1 MENAASKECPFCKE
15 QIRKE
20 AVKCR
25 FCGEWL
31 EERHQ
36 PKAGLISEQT
46 PASQP
51 SESDAN
57 RETIIQPVDGIK
69 PTITTEAPVTESLAE
84 EGKTTPTAQSAIQP
98 DNKPLIPLF
107 LIALWIFCYVM
118 PLAIKNGASGFLG
131 IALGTLS
138 YCTTPGSLLALPI
151 LTIWFW
157 SLRRKSLSAQTAGKS
172 TQQAWLIVAM
182 VVVVGVLAYAS
193 IRPALD
199 TRAATQRR
207 KLMAS
212 GVNPDALKG
221 WEVLKRDQKLGD
233 PATGLTPA
241 AKKRMREMIALQLR
255 GSFAAFTN
263 LSVDLKGD
271 DHERLIVACN
281 NMNPTTK
288 NVREALE
295 QADGDFWNRMR
306 LFDFSELV
314 ITGTNY
320 SETISKSKFKE
331 WSRDYDTYVLTRL
344 PCTRINF
351 LTLVGMNSIRSC
363 KKHYAK
369 ISRRRSTVE

>member
-1 MENAASKECPFCKE
+1 MESAAFKECPFCKE

-36 PKAGLISEQT
+36 PRAGSISEQT
-46 PASQP
+46 PAPQP
-51 SESDAN
+51 SAPDAN
-57 RETIIQPVDGIK
+57 QETNDQSVGVTK
-69 PTITTEAPVTESLAE
+69 PASATEAPLAKPLAE
-84 EGKTTPTAQSAIQP
+84 QVKAAATPRSAIQP
-98 DNKPLIPLF
+98 DNKPLIPLL
-107 LIALWIFCYVM
+107 LIALWVFCYVM

-151 LTIWFW
+151 LAIWFW

-182 VVVVGVLAYAS
+182 VVVGVLAYAS
-193 IRPALD
+193 IRPALE
-199 TRAATQRR
+199 TRAAAQRQR
-207 KLMAS
+207 LMAS
-212 GVNPDALKG
+212 GANPDALKG

-241 AKKRMREMIALQLR
+241 AKKRMREVIALQLR

-281 NMNPTTK
+281 NMNPITK

-295 QADGDFWNRMR
+295 QA
-306 LFDFSELV
+306 E
-314 ITGTNY
+314 
-320 SETISKSKFKE
+320 
-331 WSRDYDTYVLTRL
+331 
-344 PCTRINF
+344 
-351 LTLVGMNSIRSC
+351 
-363 KKHYAK
+363 
-369 ISRRRSTVE
+369 